1 MASAGTRP
9 PAVGS
14 LTARL
19 ALAFVA
25 VALTAI
31 GLLAALT
38 LWSARSSVEDLVE
51 AQRAQAAAEITAA
64 LGEAHQRA
72 GGWADADLRPA
83 AALAAA
89 AGARL
94 QVRDTEG
101 GLVDDPV
108 LAMQQRMGQMHGP
121 GSAVGG
127 PGPVVDAPVL
137 VAGQPVGAVELR
149 FPAQAPPAALG
160 VRDALVR
167 TVAVGAVLGV
177 GVALGVA
184 IPIARRITHPVGEL
198 TAAARRLSRGDRD
211 ARVGAAGGFA
221 ELAELGAT
229 FDRMA
234 AALQR
239 EDELRRA
246 LVNDVAHELRTPV
259 TILQASCE
267 ELADGLAEPTPERLA
282 SLHQEVLRLG
292 RVVEDLEVLAAAE
305 AAELRLDHQPV
316 DLAAVAGEV
325 LELLQ
330 PRAAQARVTLRGELH
345 AATVSG
351 DPHRLH
357 QIAANLVAN
366 AVKYT
371 PPGGTV
377 TVTVDPAGGS
387 VRLVVADTG
396 PGIEPDELPHLFDR
410 FWRGRAATGTPGS
423 GVGLTVVAELVRA
436 HGGRIEVTS
445 TPGTGTTFTVR
456 LPEAA

>member
-1 MASAGTRP
+1 
-9 PAVGS
+9 

-38 LWSARSSVEDLVE
+38 LWSARSSVEDLVQ
-51 AQRAQAAAEITAA
+51 AQRSEVTVEITAA
-64 LGEAHQRA
+64 LGEAHQGA
-72 GGWADADLRPA
+72 GGWANADLRPA

-94 QVRDTEG
+94 QVRDAEG
-101 GLVDDPV
+101 RLVEDPV
-108 LAMQQRMGQMHGP
+108 LAMQQRMGQMHGL
-121 GSAVGG
+121 GG
-127 PGPVVDAPVL
+127 LHGMGGLGPVVTAPVL
-137 VAGQPVGAVELR
+137 VSGRPVGAVELR
-149 FPAQAPPAALG
+149 FPAQAPPAALS

-167 TVAVGAVLGV
+167 TVALGTLLGV

-184 IPIARRITHPVGEL
+184 IAIARRITRPVEGL
-198 TAAARRLSRGDRD
+198 TVAARRLGRGDRD
-211 ARVGAAGGFA
+211 ARVGSAGGFA
-221 ELAELGAT
+221 ELADLGAT

-246 LVNDVAHELRTPV
+246 LVSDVAHELRTPV

-267 ELADGLAEPTPERLA
+267 ELADGLAEPTPDRLA

-305 AAELRLDHQPV
+305 AAALRLDHQPV
-316 DLAAVAGEV
+316 DLATVAAGV
-325 LELLQ
+325 IELLQ
-330 PRAAQARVTLRGELH
+330 PRATQARVTLRGELH

-357 QIAANLVAN
+357 QVAANLLAN

-371 PPGGTV
+371 PPCGAV
-377 TVTVDPAGGS
+377 TVTVEPAGGS

-436 HGGRIEVTS
+436 HGGRIQVTS
-445 TPGTGTTFTVR
+445 TPGTGTAFTVC
-456 LPEAA
+456 LPEAT

>member
-1 MASAGTRP
+1 MASARP
-9 PAVGS
+9 AAVGS

-19 ALAFVA
+19 TLAFVA

-38 LWSARSSVEDLVE
+38 LWSARNSVEELVE
-51 AQRAQAAAEITAA
+51 TQRAQVTVEIAAA
-64 LGEAHQRA
+64 LGEAYQRA
-72 GGWADADLRPA
+72 GGWAGADLRPA

-89 AGARL
+89 SRARL
-94 QVRDTEG
+94 QLRDAAG
-101 GLVDDPV
+101 HLVDDPV
-108 LAMQQRMGQMHGP
+108 LAMQQRMGQMHDM
-121 GSAVGG
+121 AG
-127 PGPVVDAPVL
+127 PGPVFDVPVL
-137 VAGQPVGAVELR
+137 VAGQLVGAVELR
-149 FPAQAPPAALG
+149 FPAQAPPAASG

-167 TVAVGAVLGV
+167 TVAVGALLGV
-177 GVALGVA
+177 GVALAAA
-184 IPIARRITHPVGEL
+184 IPIARRITRPLAEL
-198 TAAARRLSRGDRD
+198 TTAARGLGRGNLD
-211 ARVGAAGGFA
+211 ARVGSDGGFA

-234 AALQR
+234 AALQH

-246 LVNDVAHELRTPV
+246 LVSDVAHELRTPV

-267 ELADGLAEPTPERLA
+267 ELADGLAEPTPERLT

-292 RVVEDLEVLAAAE
+292 RVVEDVEVLAAAE
-305 AAELRLDHQPV
+305 AAGLRLDLQPV
-316 DLAAVAGEV
+316 DLASVTGEV

-330 PRAAQARVTLRGELH
+330 PRATQARVTLHGELH

-357 QIAANLVAN
+357 QIATNLVTN
-366 AVKYT
+366 AVKFT
-371 PPGGTV
+371 PPGGAV
-377 TVTVDPAGGS
+377 TVTVEPADGS

-396 PGIEPDELPHLFDR
+396 PGIEPGELPHLYDR

-436 HGGRIEVTS
+436 HGGRIGVTS
-445 TPGTGTTFTVR
+445 TPAIGTAFTVW
-456 LPEAA
+456 LPAAA

>member
-1 MASAGTRP
+1 MASARP
-9 PAVGS
+9 PAVRS

-19 ALAFVA
+19 TLAFVA

-38 LWSARSSVEDLVE
+38 LWSARNSVEELVE
-51 AQRAQAAAEITAA
+51 TQRAQVTVEITAA
-64 LGEAHQRA
+64 LGEAYQRA
-72 GGWADADLRPA
+72 GGWAGADLRPA

-89 AGARL
+89 SRARL
-94 QVRDTEG
+94 QLRDAAG
-101 GLVDDPV
+101 HLVDDPV
-108 LAMQQRMGQMHGP
+108 LAMQQRMGQMHDM
-121 GSAVGG
+121 AG
-127 PGPVVDAPVL
+127 PGPVFDVPVL
-137 VAGQPVGAVELR
+137 VAGQLVGAVELR
-149 FPAQAPPAALG
+149 FPAQAPPAASG

-167 TVAVGAVLGV
+167 TVAVGALLGV
-177 GVALGVA
+177 GVALAAA
-184 IPIARRITHPVGEL
+184 IPIARRITRPLAEL
-198 TAAARRLSRGDRD
+198 TTAARGLSRGDLD
-211 ARVGAAGGFA
+211 ARVGSAGGFA

-234 AALQR
+234 AALQH

-246 LVNDVAHELRTPV
+246 LVSDVAHELRTPV

-267 ELADGLAEPTPERLA
+267 ELADGLAEPTPERLT

-292 RVVEDLEVLAAAE
+292 RVVEDVEILAAAE
-305 AAELRLDHQPV
+305 AAGRLRLDLQPV
-316 DLAAVAGEV
+316 DLAAVTGEV

-330 PRAAQARVTLRGELH
+330 PRATQARVTLHGELH

-357 QIAANLVAN
+357 QIATNLVTN
-366 AVKYT
+366 AVKFT
-371 PPGGTV
+371 PPGGAV

-396 PGIEPDELPHLFDR
+396 PGIEPGELPHLYDR

-445 TPGTGTTFTVR
+445 TPAIGSAFTVW
-456 LPEAA
+456 LPAAA

>member
-1 MASAGTRP
+1 MASTWP
-9 PAVGS
+9 PTAGS
-14 LTARL
+14 LTTRL

-38 LWSARSSVEDLVE
+38 LWSARSSVQDLVQ

-72 GGWADADLRPA
+72 GGWAGADLRPA
-83 AALAAA
+83 AALAVA

-94 QVRDTEG
+94 QLRDAGG

-108 LAMQQRMGQMHGP
+108 LAMQQRMGQMHGM
-121 GSAVGG
+121 GG

-137 VAGQPVGAVELR
+137 VAGRQVGAVELR
-149 FPAQAPPAALG
+149 FPAQTPPAASG

-167 TVAVGAVLGV
+167 TVVVGAVLGI
-177 GVALGVA
+177 GVALAVG
-184 IPIARRITHPVGEL
+184 IPIARRITRPVEEL

-211 ARVGAAGGFA
+211 ARVGSAGGFA
-221 ELAELGAT
+221 ELGELGAT

-246 LVNDVAHELRTPV
+246 LVSDVAHELRTPV

-267 ELADGLAEPTPERLA
+267 ELADGLAEPTPERLT

-305 AAELRLDHQPV
+305 AAGLRLDLQPV

-330 PRAAQARVTLRGELH
+330 PRATQARVTLRGELH
-345 AATVSG
+345 AAIVSG
-351 DPHRLH
+351 DPYRLH
-357 QIAANLVAN
+357 QITANLIAN

-377 TVTVDPAGGS
+377 TVTVDHAGGS

-436 HGGRIEVTS
+436 HDGRIEVTS
-445 TPGTGTTFTVR
+445 TPGTGTAFTVC